1 MAGLTQ
7 QRITPA
13 KGQAAFL
20 PNQPI
25 LHNCVV
31 DSAATSPL
39 VPGEV
44 VTFATTTLTDLTV
57 VKKAAVTDVPVG
69 VVVYNATKSGF
80 NANDKVS
87 IFPANSFV
95 YMEAGAANLTIG
107 QTVGFNAQNQVVAA
121 SGSNGTI
128 GKLFTQ
134 PSAIG
139 DMVVVQISPGVN
151 G

>member
-31 DSAATSPL
+31 DAAATTPL
-39 VPGEV
+39 KSGDV

-57 VKKAAVTDVPVG
+57 VKQAAVTDVPVG
-69 VVVYNATKSGF
+69 VVVFNAIKSGF

-134 PSAIG
+134 PATIG
-139 DMVVVQISPGVN
+139 DMVVVQVIPGVN

>member
-1 MAGLTQ
+1 MTGLTQ
-7 QRITPA
+7 QRILPA

-31 DSAATSPL
+31 DSAAVNPL
-39 VPGEV
+39 RIGDV
-44 VTFATTTLTDLTV
+44 VTFATTNLTDLTV
-57 VKKAAVTDVPVG
+57 VKQAAVTDVPVG
-69 VVVYNATKSGF
+69 VVAYATIKTGYK
-80 NANDKVS
+80 ANEKVS
-87 IFPANSFV
+87 IYPANSFV
-95 YMEAGAANLTIG
+95 YMEAGSAALTIG

-121 SGSNGTI
+121 SDSNGVI

-134 PSAIG
+134 PAAIG
-139 DMVVVQISPGVN
+139 DMVVVQILPGVN

>member
-31 DSAATSPL
+31 DSAAVAPL
-39 VPGEV
+39 KIGDV
-44 VTFATTTLTDLTV
+44 VTFATTNLTDLTV
-57 VKKAAVTDVPVG
+57 VKQAAVTDVPVG
-69 VVVYNATKSGF
+69 VVAYGNIKSGY
-80 NANDKVS
+80 NANDKIS
-87 IFPANSFV
+87 IYPANSFV

-107 QTVGFNAQNQVVAA
+107 QTVGFNTSNQIVAA
-121 SGSNGTI
+121 SGSNGVI

-134 PSAIG
+134 PAAMG
-139 DMVVVQISPGVN
+139 DMVVVQILPGVN